1 MMVRFNILYK
11 TVRSFQQVVTSP
23 KICIS
28 LSHANSML
36 EQDQGLLVKML
47 EFQITSWDVQSSIEL
62 TKELNTKMCNSLSFD
77 LLMDIMVELT
87 LIRN

>member
-1 MMVRFNILYK
+1 
-11 TVRSFQQVVTSP
+11 
-23 KICIS
+23 
-28 LSHANSML
+28 ML

-62 TKELNTKMCNSLSFD
+62 TKELNTKMCHSLSFD

-87 LIRN
+87 LIRNWRHGRQDLPGLEDIQE